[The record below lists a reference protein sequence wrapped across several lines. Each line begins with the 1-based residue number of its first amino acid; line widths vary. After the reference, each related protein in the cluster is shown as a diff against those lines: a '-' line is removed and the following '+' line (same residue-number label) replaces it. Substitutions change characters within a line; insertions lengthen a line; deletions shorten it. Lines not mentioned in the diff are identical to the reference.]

1 MMKAICKYIL
11 VDILM
16 TMAISCDDFLETTSQ
31 DLIVPKT
38 VEHYK
43 ELLQGE
49 GYFKEFLAKSV
60 FALYMT
66 DDVEYFDAVAGGS
79 WGGFGDS
86 NFESYGDSYKWETE
100 IENDVMTDRC
110 YQYLYKQILVANT
123 CISAL
128 DEMEGTDAEKKI
140 LSGQAHFTRAFGYFL
155 LANFYAQA
163 YNEAQATDPCVP
175 LVLDPTPTMEKF
187 PRATMEEVWG
197 RIKSDVEEAISSL
210 EKANISGIYEINY
223 GAALILG
230 VRVALFMEDFD
241 LVIEYG
247 EKVLKINSSLY
258 DITDKPVSTGT
269 SSPSSSNFQ
278 DKFIYPANNPEI
290 MWLYDN
296 GEKESHYD
304 VFYVGGILAGDCI
317 SISSAASNSIVSMFD
332 YQIVETEGGNVIEG
346 DKRFTYWIIAP
357 SASYYPYVP
366 IKYDHYNIVGEDY
379 QSSFRTGEVY
389 ISLAEAYARKTNPE
403 IDKVL
408 EYLNAL
414 RSHRIKPYTSLNSG
428 DFASVDALIK
438 FVWDE
443 RRRELC
449 FEEHHRWWDL
459 RRTGQPALSH
469 TWMGGEVYK
478 LKEKDPAY
486 VINFPQLEREFNSA
500 LNNARPIRLPE

>member
-11 VDILM
+11 VIILM

-66 DDVEYFDAVAGGS
+66 DDVEYFDAIAGGS

-269 SSPSSSNFQ
+269 SSPTSSNFQ

-296 GEKESHYD
+296 GEKE
-304 VFYVGGILAGDCI
+304 
-317 SISSAASNSIVSMFD
+317 SNSIVSMFD

-379 QSSFRTGEVY
+379 QSSFRIGEVY

>member
-1 MMKAICKYIL
+1 M
-11 VDILM
+11 
-16 TMAISCDDFLETTSQ
+16 
-31 DLIVPKT
+31 
-38 VEHYK
+38 
-43 ELLQGE
+43 
-49 GYFKEFLAKSV
+49 
-60 FALYMT
+60 
-66 DDVEYFDAVAGGS
+66 
-79 WGGFGDS
+79 
-86 NFESYGDSYKWETE
+86 
-100 IENDVMTDRC
+100 
-110 YQYLYKQILVANT
+110 
-123 CISAL
+123 
-128 DEMEGTDAEKKI
+128 
-140 LSGQAHFTRAFGYFL
+140 

-290 MWLYDN
+290 VWLYDN

>member
-11 VDILM
+11 VVILM

-79 WGGFGDS
+79 WGEVWKIEILKVTGILING
-86 NFESYGDSYKWETE
+86 KTE

-187 PRATMEEVWG
+187 PRATMEEVW
-197 RIKSDVEEAISSL
+197 
-210 EKANISGIYEINY
+210 
-223 GAALILG
+223 
-230 VRVALFMEDFD
+230 
-241 LVIEYG
+241 
-247 EKVLKINSSLY
+247 
-258 DITDKPVSTGT
+258 
-269 SSPSSSNFQ
+269 
-278 DKFIYPANNPEI
+278 
-290 MWLYDN
+290 
-296 GEKESHYD
+296 
-304 VFYVGGILAGDCI
+304 
-317 SISSAASNSIVSMFD
+317 
-332 YQIVETEGGNVIEG
+332 EG
-346 DKRFTYWIIAP
+346 
-357 SASYYPYVP
+357 
-366 IKYDHYNIVGEDY
+366 
-379 QSSFRTGEVY
+379 
-389 ISLAEAYARKTNPE
+389 
-403 IDKVL
+403 
-408 EYLNAL
+408 
-414 RSHRIKPYTSLNSG
+414 
-428 DFASVDALIK
+428 
-438 FVWDE
+438 
-443 RRRELC
+443 
-449 FEEHHRWWDL
+449 
-459 RRTGQPALSH
+459 
-469 TWMGGEVYK
+469 
-478 LKEKDPAY
+478 
-486 VINFPQLEREFNSA
+486 
-500 LNNARPIRLPE
+500 